1 MDPIFIL
8 AAFIGGVTA
17 LLLRLPPLVG
27 FLGAGFVLNAS
38 GYALTPALQTIA
50 DLGVTLLLF
59 TIGLKLNI
67 RTLLDSKV
75 WGSAS
80 LHMFASTLLLM
91 LLLSL
96 LKFTGIA
103 LLQGNDWQTLLLL
116 GFALSFSSTVFAVK
130 VLEERSEAQSL
141 YGRLAIGVL
150 IMQDIFAVLF
160 LTASTG
166 ELPSPWALMLFALF
180 PAAPVLRAML
190 TRVGHGEM
198 QVLFGVMLA
207 LVPGYALFDALGVK
221 GDLGALIVG
230 MLLAPH
236 LAAPGLAKS
245 LFNMKELFLVGFFLA
260 IGLSALPTWE
270 LLGLSLLL
278 VALVPLKSLLFL
290 YIFSGFRLRSR
301 TALLSTLSLSNFSEF
316 GLIVGAL
323 AASLG
328 WLGNEWLVVL
338 SLAVAFSFVLAAPL
352 NALSEPLYRRLERH
366 LPQVEPERLHPSDRP
381 LDLGDAQAVVLGMGK
396 IGRGAYRRLEQHYGL
411 RVLGID
417 NNGQKIK
424 RLHKEGYRLLEG
436 DAADSDFWEKLLLS
450 HDVQV
455 VLLAMPHH
463 AGNLFA
469 LEQLRHRDFDGRI
482 AAVVE
487 YPEEIE
493 LLRERG
499 ADAVFHVYEEAG
511 LGLADSVAEESG
523 LEAVETIAARPGQVQ
538 PAGARE

>member
-1 MDPIFIL
+1 
-8 AAFIGGVTA
+8 
-17 LLLRLPPLVG
+17 
-27 FLGAGFVLNAS
+27 
-38 GYALTPALQTIA
+38 
-50 DLGVTLLLF
+50 
-59 TIGLKLNI
+59 
-67 RTLLDSKV
+67 
-75 WGSAS
+75 
-80 LHMFASTLLLM
+80 
-91 LLLSL
+91 
-96 LKFTGIA
+96 
-103 LLQGNDWQTLLLL
+103 
-116 GFALSFSSTVFAVK
+116 
-130 VLEERSEAQSL
+130 
-141 YGRLAIGVL
+141 
-150 IMQDIFAVLF
+150 
-160 LTASTG
+160 
-166 ELPSPWALMLFALF
+166 
-180 PAAPVLRAML
+180 
-190 TRVGHGEM
+190 
-198 QVLFGVMLA
+198 VMLA

-245 LFNMKELFLVGFFLA
+245 LFNMKELFLVGFFLS

-352 NALSEPLYRRLERH
+352 NGLSEPLYRHLERY
-366 LPQVEPERLHPSDRP
+366 LPQVEAGRLHPSDRP

-469 LEQLRHRDFDGRI
+469 LEQLRHRDFGGRI

-523 LEAVETIAARPGQVQ
+523 LEAVVSIPSSPGEVL